1 MKIYDISLEI
11 SESMAVYKDN
21 TEKKPLITATKVIS
35 KGDGSNE
42 SRISI
47 DSHTGTHADAPFH
60 MIDKGERVGQ
70 IGLKKFIGKCAVLD
84 FSGINGSI
92 GEEELK
98 RKISFVEKD
107 SIILLKTKKKI
118 EAKFDYEFCYLNK
131 EGASFLASKKIK
143 TVGIDSLGIERE
155 QPLHDTHKI
164 LFNAGI
170 SIVEGLEL
178 SKIKEGR
185 YFFAGLPLKVKDGDA
200 APMRAVLIEGKFE

>member
-84 FSGINGSI
+84 FSGIKCI
-92 GEEELK
+92 GEKELK
-98 RKISFVEKD
+98 GKISFVEKD